1 MARKNLLAGLADG
14 DTSDQSQQTMT
25 TYPIRGASKSM
36 IRSID
41 ELAKQADRFLEGETV
56 IEIDPETI
64 DGSFV
69 SERMDD
75 DKAQFSE
82 LLEAIKTRGQDSP
95 VLVRPHPKFDGR
107 FQIVFGHRRVR
118 VARELGRK
126 VRAVVKALDDK
137 THVIA
142 QGQENSARAN
152 LTFVERAVF
161 AKRLEDLGYDREVI
175 SSALSA
181 NAAAVSKMISVVTR
195 VPGRIIEKIGSAASV
210 GRERWVELSLLVG
223 KSGHADKAEAIIS
236 DPAFN
241 ELDSSERFDKL
252 IGALNKSTKPV
263 KKTIEKKAIES
274 AWAPHDKSVSVVS
287 QAAGKSYT
295 LALKDK
301 NAVHFGGWISEN
313 LEELYRAFME
323 SEKTR
328 KPGD

>member
-1 MARKNLLAGLADG
+1 MARKNLLAGLTDE
-14 DTSDQSQQTMT
+14 TSDQPATATS
-25 TYPIRGASKSM
+25 YPMRGASKSM

-69 SERMDD
+69 SDRMRDD
-75 DKAQFSE
+75 TEQFKE
-82 LLEAIKTRGQDSP
+82 LLEAIKERGQDSP
-95 VLVRPHPKFDGR
+95 VLVRPHPKKDGR
-107 FQIVFGHRRVR
+107 YQIVFGHRRVR

-126 VRAVVKALDDK
+126 VRAVVKVLDDK

-152 LTFVERAVF
+152 LTFIERAVF

-175 SSALSA
+175 SSALAA

-195 VPGRIIEKIGSAASV
+195 IPGKVVETIGSAPSV

-223 KSGHADKAEAIIS
+223 KSGNVSKTDAVVS
-236 DPAFN
+236 DAPFQ
-241 ELDSSERFDKL
+241 ELDSSERFNKL
-252 IGALNKSTKPV
+252 FNALNKSAKPI
-263 KKTIEKKAIES
+263 KKSNEKRAVQQS
-274 AWAPHDKSVSVVS
+274 WAPGDKSVTVVS
-287 QAAGKSYT
+287 RVVGKSYT

-301 NAVHFGGWISEN
+301 NAAIFGGWISEN

-323 SEKTR
+323 SEKLRTT
-328 KPGD
+328 GD